1 MAVVVTNL
9 TSLQSWIRM
18 YASSAIQLQWARFQ
32 ARYGKNNLQATEH
45 TIARREYHSIS
56 LTRSKALSKGLK
68 ISAVL
73 LPKLIIE
80 IYSGFLKFESVG
92 EIMWCD
98 YTKENLFNSAFI
110 CRLFTVSY
118 VFVRFSG
125 SSAYRYG
132 WASGLWR
139 LTLIQGGRR
148 HAKRSISTKNRG
160 LRKVYFTW
168 HYLFSM

>member
-68 ISAVL
+68 ISAVS
-73 LPKLIIE
+73 LPKLITE
-80 IYSGFLKFESVG
+80 I
-92 EIMWCD
+92 
-98 YTKENLFNSAFI
+98 
-110 CRLFTVSY
+110 
-118 VFVRFSG
+118 
-125 SSAYRYG
+125 
-132 WASGLWR
+132 
-139 LTLIQGGRR
+139 
-148 HAKRSISTKNRG
+148 
-160 LRKVYFTW
+160 
-168 HYLFSM
+168 